1 MQGGHHYSAL
11 KDIANYLASAVTQG
25 MHYWH
30 HIKPKTNLSIALVP
44 HTHADNYTVNQTG
57 STLPNRLIGYV
68 DSAWASSSRKRN
80 SLIGLILMFGS
91 GDIGYKTKFQPVI
104 AHSST
109 EAEFWQHVTLQK

>member
-30 HIKPKTNLSIALVP
+30 HIKPKTNLSIAPVP